1 MGRFINPFTDFG
13 FKYLFG
19 REVSKDILIEFLNDL
34 LQGERVITELRF
46 LNNEQEPEQKEL
58 RKVIYDIYC
67 QTDTGEHIIVEMQNR
82 RQDHFKERGLFYLSR
97 SIVNQGLRGDWNF
110 QLDAVYGVFFANFY
124 LDGKDSGRFRKDVAL
139 MDMETGEVF
148 CDKLRQIYI
157 ELPGFN
163 KTEEECETNF
173 ERWIYVLKNMDIMER
188 MPFKARKAVFDRLEQ
203 IASKANM
210 SVEERNQYETEWKIY
225 NDYFNTIHSAKR
237 EGRAEGRAE
246 GHAEGRAEGMKEGRA
261 EGMKEGRAEGM
272 KETARNLKRIGV
284 QTEIIMHATGLSAE
298 EIDAL

>member
-1 MGRFINPFTDFG
+1 M
-13 FKYLFG
+13 
-19 REVSKDILIEFLNDL
+19 V
-34 LQGERVITELRF
+34 
-46 LNNEQEPEQKEL
+46 
-58 RKVIYDIYC
+58 
-67 QTDTGEHIIVEMQNR
+67 
-82 RQDHFKERGLFYLSR
+82 
-97 SIVNQGLRGDWNF
+97 
-110 QLDAVYGVFFANFY
+110 
-124 LDGKDSGRFRKDVAL
+124 
-139 MDMETGEVF
+139 

-225 NDYFNTIHSAKR
+225 NDYFNTIDSAKR
-237 EGRAEGRAE
+237 EGRAEG
-246 GHAEGRAEGMKEGRA
+246 HA
-261 EGMKEGRAEGM
+261 EGRAEGM